1 MCSKN
6 DKLASTEL
14 KSSTSGA
21 DRSVALG
28 LGVEIP
34 SSYIALE
41 ELKTNQFVL
50 QGL

>member
-1 MCSKN
+1 MAM
-6 DKLASTEL
+6 LHW
-14 KSSTSGA
+14 
-21 DRSVALG
+21 G

-34 SSYIALE
+34 SLYVALE